1 MNTCFLGVVYIPTEL
16 FESLN
21 EKIHSDMYT
30 GYSKRPEGL
39 LLHVLPGAA
48 RPSGCNG
55 REKYRFGALL
65 YVSAG
70 RGRWVARVE
79 AKAGEPE
86 PASPA
91 SVPQR
96 GLLPGGQELW
106 TAPPFTD
113 GSIIG
118 IETTVGLVY
127 LVTVLTVPQPRRQ
140 EGGRC

>member
-70 RGRWVARVE
+70 RGRWVARSQGGG
-79 AKAGEPE
+79 ARAG
-86 PASPA
+86 
-91 SVPQR
+91 VT
-96 GLLPGGQELW
+96 GLCPPTGTSPGG
-106 TAPPFTD
+106 TGIMDCPP
-113 GSIIG
+113 
-118 IETTVGLVY
+118 VH
-127 LVTVLTVPQPRRQ
+127 
-140 EGGRC
+140 GRINQRD